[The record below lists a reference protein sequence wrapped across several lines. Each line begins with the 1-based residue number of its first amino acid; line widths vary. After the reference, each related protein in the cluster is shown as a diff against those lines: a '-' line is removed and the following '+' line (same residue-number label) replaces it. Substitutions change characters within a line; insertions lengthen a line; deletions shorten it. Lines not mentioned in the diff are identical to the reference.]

1 MQVKQKAKLSELL
14 REKAFQHS
22 FPLILVAG
30 LALSFAANFF
40 KWLPVIV
47 DNKVNLAITGVA
59 VAAFLF
65 TAQSILVA
73 LSSNNPYMRA
83 IRREGHYLAH
93 IHRCCRRAEVM
104 FVGLLI
110 PMLYMSN
117 GAWLLNVIVFAGY
130 IAALL
135 FTIWSMILIGE
146 ILIIC
151 EQHPE

>member
-1 MQVKQKAKLSELL
+1 MQAKQKAKLSELL

-22 FPLILVAG
+22 LPLILGTASF
-30 LALSFAANFF
+30 LSFVANFF
-40 KWLPVIV
+40 DLIPVII

-73 LSSNNPYMRA
+73 LSPNNPYMRA
-83 IRREGHYLAH
+83 IRREGHYLIH
-93 IHRCCRRAEVM
+93 IHRCCRRAEVL
-104 FVGLLI
+104 FVALLI

-117 GAWLLNVIVFAGY
+117 DVGLLNVIIFAAY
-130 IAALL
+130 VAALL
-135 FTIWSMILIGE
+135 FTIWAMILIGA